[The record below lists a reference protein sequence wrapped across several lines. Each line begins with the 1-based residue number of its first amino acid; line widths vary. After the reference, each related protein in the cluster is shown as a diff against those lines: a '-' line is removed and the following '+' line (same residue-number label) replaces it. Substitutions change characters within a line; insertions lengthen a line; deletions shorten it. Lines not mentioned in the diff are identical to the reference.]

1 MGSTAEAAR
10 SIRDSLAA
18 RYVNRTDMAEAI
30 ILSAYSG
37 LDFFALGTP
46 GTAKSTMIKE
56 FLNQHFEGNVFTA
69 TLDRTTTASR
79 LVGNVHPKRYM
90 EEGIEEHQTENMIVE
105 ADMAFVDE
113 VFKGAKGC
121 RECLLDILADRT
133 FKQVG
138 REHPIPL
145 LTMFSA
151 SNELPTDNSDS
162 AFYSRLQIRVYVKD
176 LSEPTDVAE
185 ALWAD
190 RPDPTDDSISR
201 EDIAKAREEIR
212 NIKISEETRL
222 VIIDDLLPAL
232 ADLKVNLDQRKRQK
246 AFGQAGSMIQTAAWL
261 RGATETGVEDLLS
274 TRFILTSTPRDFED
288 IRNVLIAVSTPKE
301 AQEREK
307 FTQVSELAQAMIQ
320 HPEQFDA
327 SPILDV
333 IRDLKSLSKIDDLL
347 SDEERSTRRS
357 LARQMAAIY
366 LSKTNN
372 GKDK

>member
-1 MGSTAEAAR
+1 METAEKAR
-10 SIRDSLAA
+10 SIMDSLAA

-30 ILSAYSG
+30 ILAAYSG

-79 LVGNVHPKRYM
+79 LVGNVNPKQYM
-90 EEGIEEHQTENMIVE
+90 EDGREIHQTENMIVE

-138 REHPIPL
+138 REDSIPL

-162 AFYSRLQIRVYVKD
+162 AFYSRLQIRVYVRD
-176 LSEPTDVAE
+176 LTEPSDIAV
-185 ALWAD
+185 ALWNKRNDACETAITAD
-190 RPDPTDDSISR
+190 
-201 EDIAKAREEIR
+201 DIRKAREEIS
-212 NIKISEETRL
+212 NIGISLETREAIL
-222 VIIDDLLPAL
+222 SQLLPAL
-232 ADLKVNLDQRKRQK
+232 GDLKVNLDQRKRQK
-246 AFGQAGSMIQTAAWL
+246 AFGKDGSIIQTAAWL
-261 RGATETGVEDLLS
+261 RGDTETSVEDLLS
-274 TRFILTSTPRDFED
+274 TRFILTSTPRDYED
-288 IRNVLIAVSTPKE
+288 IRSVLISVSTPKE
-301 AQEREK
+301 AIERER
-307 FTQVSELAQAMIQ
+307 FTQVAELAGAMIQ
-320 HPEQFDA
+320 HPEQFEA

-333 IRDLKSLSKIDDLL
+333 IRDLKSLSKIDHLL
-347 SDEERSTRRS
+347 SDEEQSQRRS
-357 LARQMAAIY
+357 LSRQMAAIY
-366 LSKTNN
+366 LSKTSN
-372 GKDK
+372 KIHV